1 MSHDGAALERGKGS
15 GEIFYEGIRIRRAA
29 FREKTAAIMWGNLK
43 SQKTES
49 QALAVQFAAGACF
62 DGLNFIKRIAKWLR
76 RFL

>member
-1 MSHDGAALERGKGS
+1 
-15 GEIFYEGIRIRRAA
+15 
-29 FREKTAAIMWGNLK
+29 MWGNLK